1 MITTVELGKH
11 LARCREARDMSL
23 RDVAGETG
31 VSASTLSRIENGVGQ
46 VDTRTVSILARYLD
60 VPLERERRDQFVFH
74 KGEPL
79 PQIVDALLRNEPS
92 LSASAR
98 DSLSEIFSA
107 AYRAVSSQT

>member
-11 LARCREARDMSL
+11 LTRCRAARGMSL

-31 VSASTLSRIENGVGQ
+31 VSPSTLSRIENGKGAI
-46 VDTRTVSILARYLD
+46 DTRTVSLLARYLD
-60 VPLERERRDQFVFH
+60 VPLERERRDQFIYH
-74 KGEPL
+74 KGEPI

-92 LSASAR
+92 LSARER

-107 AYRAVSSQT
+107 AYRVITSQK